1 MNKKN
6 QEVNFEKNLARIDAI
21 VKELEKGT
29 LPLQE
34 TLKLF
39 EEASLLIKEVQQE
52 LTDAEKRIKAV
63 ITVSE

>member
-39 EEASLLIKEVQQE
+39 EEASTLIKEVQQE

>member
-1 MNKKN
+1 
-6 QEVNFEKNLARIDAI
+6 
-21 VKELEKGT
+21 
-29 LPLQE
+29 LQE

-39 EEASLLIKEVQQE
+39 EEASLLIKEVQKE